1 MARLK
6 SPEKRDAILEAAVHE
21 IARNGLSASTASIAR
36 RAGVASGTLFTYFP
50 SKEALLNE
58 LYLELKREVYGRVN
72 ANFPA
77 SASLEHRARH
87 LWTQFLAWALERPEH
102 RKVSVLLN
110 LSEILTPKTRA
121 EALALRGQSEDV
133 LAEISRRPPLRG
145 LPPQFVSS
153 FMAAIQET
161 TIGVVARQ
169 PKRRDELIAR
179 SFQVFWRAVR

>member
-6 SPEKRDAILEAAVHE
+6 SPEKRGAILDAAVHE
-21 IARNGLSASTASIAR
+21 IARVGLSASTASIAK

-77 SASLEHRARH
+77 GANLERRARH
-87 LWTQFLAWALERPEH
+87 FWTQFLAWALERPEH

-110 LSEILTPKTRA
+110 LSDILTAETRSI
-121 EALALRGQSEDV
+121 ALDLRGRSEDV
-133 LAEISRRPPLRG
+133 LSEISRRPPLRG

-169 PKRRDELIAR
+169 PKLRDQLIDR
-179 SFQVFWRAVR
+179 SFHVFWRAVR